1 MKLVIETSAEAKIRH
16 KNKHFDV
23 GLLYFN
29 TVVNKGNINDYLQ
42 DEYVD
47 SNIIQFKP
55 SEHGAI
61 HGTLKFQ
68 WSMVSKH
75 NQFFDSLVK
84 LFKGEPKEYFGT
96 LNIDPIFIT
105 TKEQAD
111 SYTDWSGSI
120 NFTISPSVKF
130 VDVSFYSLDIL
141 ISELG
146 GTLVIMQSIFI
157 IAITLLLNRKWK
169 KSLVKEVS

>member
-1 MKLVIETSAEAKIRH
+1 MKLVIETSAEAKIRY

-47 SNIIQFKP
+47 SNIVQFKP

-75 NQFFDSLVK
+75 N
-84 LFKGEPKEYFGT
+84 
-96 LNIDPIFIT
+96 
-105 TKEQAD
+105 
-111 SYTDWSGSI
+111 
-120 NFTISPSVKF
+120 
-130 VDVSFYSLDIL
+130 
-141 ISELG
+141 
-146 GTLVIMQSIFI
+146 
-157 IAITLLLNRKWK
+157 
-169 KSLVKEVS
+169 